1 MNTSVLGFRKTPVA
15 IMSMDERRQVVSR
28 FSVENVLSHSVKK
41 IRSGESFSVSLFSGI
56 KKIYASEVYVRTFD
70 FLSKIFLTVLKSTV
84 WEPFRVSL
92 ISGTE
97 KVND

>member
-28 FSVENVLSHSVKK
+28 FSVENFMSHSVKK

-56 KKIYASEVYVRTFD
+56 KKIHASEVYVRTFD
-70 FLSKIFLTVLKSTV
+70 FLSKIFSHSADKIRRGTFSCFTNFGDRKS
-84 WEPFRVSL
+84 
-92 ISGTE
+92 
-97 KVND
+97 K